1 MKLIS
6 NNQLVFKQLVDAAAE
21 AFGKSIDEITKDYF
35 LAVVLSSIA
44 REDKNKYV
52 VLKGGTSLSKC
63 FHITNRFSEDLDLAI
78 DLSKINDFSKNKC
91 NKIMYYAVA
100 NALNNIGFKFS
111 SLDEKRGISEH
122 RAMNIIKVSFPYEI
136 SQSELRE
143 YGRIEAET
151 FSPAYP
157 VTPSC
162 FQSYLGEYIENEIEN
177 SQNIMNNYS
186 ELRKFRILA
195 QKPERT
201 MIDKVFALA
210 DAPLRAEDG
219 GDFQSRSRDLYD
231 IVKIDN
237 YLRKQK
243 FSFETFPE
251 LIEKVRLQRC
261 KQQKTALSSKPGIV
275 PKEAIR
281 KTFSEFYGELEN
293 DYLRRTKG
301 LISSKENI
309 MEFDELVNNVR
320 EILNRQEWSILNKP
334 NPNKDAF
341 RK

>member
-1 MKLIS
+1 
-6 NNQLVFKQLVDAAAE
+6 
-21 AFGKSIDEITKDYF
+21 
-35 LAVVLSSIA
+35 
-44 REDKNKYV
+44 
-52 VLKGGTSLSKC
+52 
-63 FHITNRFSEDLDLAI
+63 
-78 DLSKINDFSKNKC
+78 
-91 NKIMYYAVA
+91 
-100 NALNNIGFKFS
+100 
-111 SLDEKRGISEH
+111 
-122 RAMNIIKVSFPYEI
+122 
-136 SQSELRE
+136 
-143 YGRIEAET
+143 
-151 FSPAYP
+151 
-157 VTPSC
+157 
-162 FQSYLGEYIENEIEN
+162 
-177 SQNIMNNYS
+177 
-186 ELRKFRILA
+186 
-195 QKPERT
+195 